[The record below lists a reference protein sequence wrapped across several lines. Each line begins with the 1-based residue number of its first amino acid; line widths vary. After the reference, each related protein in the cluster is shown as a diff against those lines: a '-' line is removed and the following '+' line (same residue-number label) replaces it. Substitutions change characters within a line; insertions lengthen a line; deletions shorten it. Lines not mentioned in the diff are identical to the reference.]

1 MEYNYYVA
9 GTSYREE
16 NLERMLTRNPDFDET
31 KAYLL
36 DHYGED
42 DSIYRYN
49 RHYTS
54 DIKFTPEPTNPH
66 DPKAIRIDVD
76 GNFVGYVKRG
86 STGRIR
92 NLLNTPG
99 VSVRAEVYGGP
110 YRYVYIDDYGNPNLQ
125 YSESPF
131 GCMYTFVVPGD
142 GPQGQPVNADPGRAP
157 TKYCRH
163 CGARL
168 GGGTKFCTN
177 CGQPVPT
184 EATPAA
190 KYCRS
195 CGRQLS
201 ASADYC
207 PICGQSTLPQAAH
220 APTYY
225 PPAQQPNVII
235 NNVNTVNA
243 VNGREK
249 NKWVAFLLC
258 LFLGYFGAHK
268 FYEGKVGMGILY
280 LLTAGLIGI
289 GWLIDCIILLT
300 KTNPYYV

>member
-16 NLERMLTRNPDFDET
+16 NLERMLSPNPDFDAP
-31 KAYLL
+31 KSYLL
-36 DHYGED
+36 DHYGEGD
-42 DSIYRYN
+42 YIYRYH
-49 RHYTS
+49 RYYTS

-99 VSVRAEVYGGP
+99 ASVRAEVYGGP
-110 YRYVYIDDYGNPNLQ
+110 YRYVYVDDYGNANAL
-125 YSESPF
+125 YGDSPL

-142 GPQGQPVNADPGRAP
+142 GPQGQPVNADPNRAP

-163 CGARL
+163 CGAQL
-168 GGGTKFCTN
+168 GSNAKFCTN
-177 CGQPVPT
+177 CGQPVPVG
-184 EATPAA
+184 ANPAA

-207 PICGQSTLPQAAH
+207 PICGQSTRPQAAH

-243 VNGREK
+243 VNGRERD
-249 NKWVAFLLC
+249 KWVAFLLC

-300 KTNPYYV
+300 KPNPYYV

>member
-16 NLERMLTRNPDFDET
+16 NLERMLSRNPDFDAP
-31 KAYLL
+31 KSYLL
-36 DHYGED
+36 DHYGEGD
-42 DSIYRYN
+42 YIYRYH
-49 RHYTS
+49 RYYTS

-92 NLLNTPG
+92 NLLKTPG
-99 VSVRAEVYGGP
+99 ASVRAEVYGGP

-168 GGGTKFCTN
+168 GGGAKFCTN
-177 CGQPVPT
+177 CGQPVPA

-195 CGRQLS
+195 CGRQLDI
-201 ASADYC
+201 AADYC
-207 PICGQSTLPQAAH
+207 PICGQSTHQQQNGTANNAAY
-220 APTYY
+220 AP
-225 PPAQQPNVII
+225 P
-235 NNVNTVNA
+235 
-243 VNGREK
+243 GRK
-249 NKWVAFLLC
+249 RIDKWAAFVLC
-258 LFLGYFGAHK
+258 LLFGGLGVHR
-268 FYEGKVGMGILY
+268 FYEGKIGTGILW
-280 LLTAGLIGI
+280 LFTVGLFGI
-289 GWLIDCIILLT
+289 GWVIDLIIILT
-300 KTNPYYV
+300 KPNPYYV

>member
-16 NLERMLTRNPDFDET
+16 NLEMMLTRNPDFDET

-66 DPKAIRIDVD
+66 DPNAIRIDVD

-125 YSESPF
+125 YSKSPF

-168 GGGTKFCTN
+168 GGGAKFCTN
-177 CGQPVPT
+177 CGQPVPA

-195 CGRQLS
+195 CGRQLDI
-201 ASADYC
+201 AADYC
-207 PICGQSTLPQAAH
+207 PICGQSTH
-220 APTYY
+220 
-225 PPAQQPNVII
+225 QQQNGTA
-235 NNVNTVNA
+235 NNA
-243 VNGREK
+243 VYAPPGRK
-249 NKWVAFLLC
+249 RIDKWAAFVLC
-258 LFLGYFGAHK
+258 LLFGGLGVHR
-268 FYEGKVGMGILY
+268 FYEGKIGTGILW
-280 LLTAGLIGI
+280 LFTVGLFGI
-289 GWLIDCIILLT
+289 GWVIDLIIILT
-300 KTNPYYV
+300 KPNPYYV

>member
-1 MEYNYYVA
+1 MP
-9 GTSYREE
+9 
-16 NLERMLTRNPDFDET
+16 NPQ
-31 KAYLL
+31 L
-36 DHYGED
+36 
-42 DSIYRYN
+42 
-49 RHYTS
+49 
-54 DIKFTPEPTNPH
+54 
-66 DPKAIRIDVD
+66 VD
-76 GNFVGYVKRG
+76 
-86 STGRIR
+86 
-92 NLLNTPG
+92 TPG

-177 CGQPVPT
+177 CGQPVPA

-190 KYCRS
+190 RYCRS

-207 PICGQSTLPQAAH
+207 PICGQSTRPQAAH